1 MSTLTADPPTTS
13 HAATPPA
20 AAQVQP
26 TFAGVVRGEW
36 IKLLSLR
43 STWWALASTAAVITL
58 VALAAAASL
67 NAMADDPAL
76 APGIE
81 QMHGAEVIS
90 SGFHFGMLTI
100 AVLGALLITGE
111 YATGLIRSTFAAVP
125 TRIPVLAAKALTLV
139 VLTAAVTLVS
149 VTLSYFLT
157 MPRLSQYDLVP
168 ALDDPGTWRVFGGT
182 LYSLISAAL
191 FSLGVGTLLRSTAA
205 SLTAALTV
213 LLLLPGILSF
223 IRLDWV
229 ETIVSYLPLPAS
241 SALLTTGA
249 VETQGAYLSAQASLI
264 ALGRVAEAAAVT
276 DGVSV
281 EPAHDP
287 ALAPELRQLLQQ
299 LVEPLVALDEA
310 GVDEG
315 VPVLEAVDEGRRGE
329 SGAAVAEVLEPV
341 LLQDDEV
348 GSGVRGEGLDDQLVG
363 DHVVE
368 RAVDASLHVVAGH
381 RDAVGAAGPTVE
393 VVEPDREALGPVP
406 PDEQLG
412 VDVGPE
418 DLRRRGV
425 ELPDDV
431 HHRQLLVDDDLG
443 FVHLAS
449 PSVSSGSVASRASR
463 RW

>member
-249 VETQGAYLSAQASLI
+249 TDPQGVDLSTQASLI
-264 ALGRVAEAAAVT
+264 VMAAYAIVPIVAAAVT
-276 DGVSV
+276 
-281 EPAHDP
+281 
-287 ALAPELRQLLQQ
+287 
-299 LVEPLVALDEA
+299 
-310 GVDEG
+310 
-315 VPVLEAVDEGRRGE
+315 
-329 SGAAVAEVLEPV
+329 
-341 LLQDDEV
+341 
-348 GSGVRGEGLDDQLVG
+348 
-363 DHVVE
+363 
-368 RAVDASLHVVAGH
+368 LHR
-381 RDAVGAAGPTVE
+381 RDA
-393 VVEPDREALGPVP
+393 
-406 PDEQLG
+406 
-412 VDVGPE
+412 
-418 DLRRRGV
+418 
-425 ELPDDV
+425 
-431 HHRQLLVDDDLG
+431 
-443 FVHLAS
+443 
-449 PSVSSGSVASRASR
+449 
-463 RW
+463 

>member
-36 IKLLSLR
+36 IKLLS

-213 LLLLPGILSF
+213 LLLPGILSF

-264 ALGRVAEAAAVT
+264 VMAAYAVVPIAAAAVT
-276 DGVSV
+276 
-281 EPAHDP
+281 
-287 ALAPELRQLLQQ
+287 
-299 LVEPLVALDEA
+299 
-310 GVDEG
+310 
-315 VPVLEAVDEGRRGE
+315 
-329 SGAAVAEVLEPV
+329 
-341 LLQDDEV
+341 
-348 GSGVRGEGLDDQLVG
+348 
-363 DHVVE
+363 
-368 RAVDASLHVVAGH
+368 LHR
-381 RDAVGAAGPTVE
+381 RDA
-393 VVEPDREALGPVP
+393 
-406 PDEQLG
+406 
-412 VDVGPE
+412 
-418 DLRRRGV
+418 
-425 ELPDDV
+425 
-431 HHRQLLVDDDLG
+431 
-443 FVHLAS
+443 
-449 PSVSSGSVASRASR
+449 
-463 RW
+463 

>member
-249 VETQGAYLSAQASLI
+249 VETQGA
-264 ALGRVAEAAAVT
+264 
-276 DGVSV
+276 
-281 EPAHDP
+281 
-287 ALAPELRQLLQQ
+287 
-299 LVEPLVALDEA
+299 
-310 GVDEG
+310 
-315 VPVLEAVDEGRRGE
+315 
-329 SGAAVAEVLEPV
+329 
-341 LLQDDEV
+341 
-348 GSGVRGEGLDDQLVG
+348 
-363 DHVVE
+363 
-368 RAVDASLHVVAGH
+368 
-381 RDAVGAAGPTVE
+381 
-393 VVEPDREALGPVP
+393 
-406 PDEQLG
+406 
-412 VDVGPE
+412 
-418 DLRRRGV
+418 
-425 ELPDDV
+425 
-431 HHRQLLVDDDLG
+431 
-443 FVHLAS
+443 
-449 PSVSSGSVASRASR
+449 
-463 RW
+463 

>member
-43 STWWALASTAAVITL
+43 STWWTLAATVAVITL

-111 YATGLIRSTFAAVP
+111 YATGSIRSTFAAVP
-125 TRIPVLAAKALTLV
+125 TRIPVLGAKALTLV

-157 MPRLSQYDLVP
+157 MPQLSQYDLVP

-213 LLLLPGILSF
+213 LLPGILSF

-249 VETQGAYLSAQASLI
+249 VETQGASLSAQASLI
-264 ALGRVAEAAAVT
+264 VMAAYAAVPIAAAAVT
-276 DGVSV
+276 
-281 EPAHDP
+281 
-287 ALAPELRQLLQQ
+287 
-299 LVEPLVALDEA
+299 
-310 GVDEG
+310 
-315 VPVLEAVDEGRRGE
+315 
-329 SGAAVAEVLEPV
+329 
-341 LLQDDEV
+341 
-348 GSGVRGEGLDDQLVG
+348 
-363 DHVVE
+363 
-368 RAVDASLHVVAGH
+368 LHR
-381 RDAVGAAGPTVE
+381 RDA
-393 VVEPDREALGPVP
+393 
-406 PDEQLG
+406 
-412 VDVGPE
+412 
-418 DLRRRGV
+418 
-425 ELPDDV
+425 
-431 HHRQLLVDDDLG
+431 
-443 FVHLAS
+443 
-449 PSVSSGSVASRASR
+449 
-463 RW
+463 